1 MDYRVAIIDDEIA
14 NLESMERILK
24 SDRAEVF
31 CFRDPREAIAF
42 LQKNSVDVVLTDLRM
57 DLMNGLELLETI
69 KHLEVSAEVVLMTAY
84 GTVEIA
90 VEAMKK
96 GAYDFITKPLQRVH
110 VLKSVHR
117 ALDHRR
123 LITENQALRD
133 ELNSQS
139 HDQTQLILGKSEAI
153 RNVLEVA
160 TQSAG
165 SQASVLIDGESGT
178 GKGIL
183 AEFIHRNSSHAKGLL
198 VKINC
203 TAIPDNLLE
212 GELFGYEPGAFTGAS
227 KRKKGR
233 VEVAD
238 KGTLFLDEIGIAP
251 HAFQAKLLRFLQEG
265 DFERLGSN
273 ETLHVDT
280 RVISATNTDLKKAI
294 ISGQMRE
301 DLYYRLNVIHI
312 RVPPLRDRTDDIP
325 LLVQKFLTDSAKKN
339 GRLLP
344 LITEDAMEY
353 LVSYPWPGNIRELQ
367 NLMERLVVLN
377 RTGKIGV
384 EDLPP
389 EVGGVE
395 RQKSFVVPLG
405 TPLRQIERMMM
416 DETLKS
422 TKGDKKLAAK
432 LLGIHP
438 RTIYRYLETD
448 EEEVGTKVDF
458 A

>member
-1 MDYRVAIIDDEIA
+1 
-14 NLESMERILK
+14 
-24 SDRAEVF
+24 
-31 CFRDPREAIAF
+31 
-42 LQKNSVDVVLTDLRM
+42 
-57 DLMNGLELLETI
+57 
-69 KHLEVSAEVVLMTAY
+69 
-84 GTVEIA
+84 
-90 VEAMKK
+90 
-96 GAYDFITKPLQRVH
+96 
-110 VLKSVHR
+110 
-117 ALDHRR
+117 
-123 LITENQALRD
+123 
-133 ELNSQS
+133 
-139 HDQTQLILGKSEAI
+139 
-153 RNVLEVA
+153 
-160 TQSAG
+160 
-165 SQASVLIDGESGT
+165 
-178 GKGIL
+178 
-183 AEFIHRNSSHAKGLL
+183 
-198 VKINC
+198 
-203 TAIPDNLLE
+203 
-212 GELFGYEPGAFTGAS
+212 
-227 KRKKGR
+227 
-233 VEVAD
+233 
-238 KGTLFLDEIGIAP
+238 
-251 HAFQAKLLRFLQEG
+251 
-265 DFERLGSN
+265 
-273 ETLHVDT
+273 
-280 RVISATNTDLKKAI
+280 
-294 ISGQMRE
+294 MRE

-312 RVPPLRDRTDDIP
+312 RVPPLRDRTEDIP
-325 LLVQKFLTDSAKKN
+325 LLAQKFLTDSAKKN

-448 EEEVGTKVDF
+448 EEEEGSKVDF